1 MAQQIKLKRSAIAG
15 KVPTTGSL
23 AAGELAINTVD
34 GKLYFKRDDDTVQS
48 IVTTNAT
55 ITGSVNINGSI
66 TGSDI
71 RINQWGSVSASLAS
85 IATAVP
91 TLQQVTDEGS
101 TTTNNIKIGNSITF
115 DEGFETTTAI
125 SSSGGKL
132 FVNTWDEVVGFNTTT
147 PDLLLAS
154 AGGIHVNKNTG
165 GEASIRLTVSNTGGS
180 IITHASI
187 GNDLYI
193 QNRASGSIFLGTNVA
208 STGVNQFTLSEAGNL
223 SVSGPIISFGNTSN
237 PETVLVIRNSN
248 STAGYLM
255 FNDGTSLGSSPGF
268 VKYDHIDDS
277 LSVGTN
283 TFTGLTLDTN
293 RKLRLNAYGSGTVT
307 GTPAY
312 LLATDSSGN
321 IIETST
327 TVVSASYAV
336 TASFASTA
344 TSASHARTAVTAS
357 TSTFVTIQDTA
368 VPDINYRVTFSPGT
382 GAGTPLYR
390 GAMAYQADTDTLV
403 VTSISGSALHALSAS
418 YALTASYVG
427 AGVIDGTV
435 ANATYAANTII
446 NVKNISGAPIAK
458 GTPLYITGSGT
469 SGNLAGAW
477 PADASNPLR
486 MPAGAIAADAIADG
500 AEGIG
505 ILNGFIDGVNTSA
518 FFSGD
523 EVYVAAGGGYTNIA
537 PTGSNILVQKLG
549 NVEKVHPSNGSGV
562 INGPGTARSVP
573 NIASGFTWVGDGN
586 DVATPT
592 AVSTLSVASA
602 VSASHALIA
611 DAVNTLNQDVTVNGN
626 LVVFGTASLTYVTS
640 SQLVVDSAY
649 ISVNIFEPVER
660 FGGLK
665 VYDSGSLSHLAT
677 ASLAWDSDRNHW
689 VYQNASGSTYSGGM
703 LLSGPRNTGSL
714 GDEPNLTKWYVAR
727 SDGGDHLNDTQIFS
741 SGSKTDI
748 TGSLTT
754 TGKVTINTVDNYG
767 ADPDKFLAIVNGEV
781 VYRTGAELLSD
792 IGGQTSGT
800 FVQNA
805 GSGGQARYIMRYAD
819 SNSATT
825 SSIYEDASGN
835 IGIKT
840 ITPSYGLDINTSNIR
855 VGVHTIGTAG
865 SAVTSSLA
873 IGQDALGVYTG
884 SNGMTAIGWKALS
897 SVTSGPNDAI
907 GAEAMRYSVGATYNT
922 AIGAAAG
929 YRSQGTQNTFIGQ
942 FSGPYYHDLTEGYNT
957 FIGPLVGLF
966 SSGSAR
972 QNTGIGASALYN
984 LITANSNTAIG
995 SAAGFELT
1003 TGGFNTFLGDQA
1015 GRGVTTG
1022 TNNTVI
1028 GRVAGLAPTLSNNII
1043 IGDGQGNIKYRY
1055 ADNNTTIS
1063 GSLTIDG
1070 SADIVQE
1077 GIAVTGTTSLAIKS
1091 INTTTYQGAFLDY
1104 VISSSTN
1111 RRAGTLTVVWTASD
1125 IEWKDVSTLDLGSTD
1140 GVEFAPVIN
1149 GSNADIA
1156 LTLPAGTWTL
1166 KGHLRYM

>member
-71 RINQWGSVSASLAS
+71 QINQWGSVSGSLAAIS
-85 IATAVP
+85 SAATALTLQDITDNGNTTTNNITVGSITSVVNGPLGFPALFKTTNGQNTVTIESSGSSGTNPGEAVLRFRDHTGALPIDGTITYGGSGGDIFVIENNSGTKLQLQGPLDDQQLWLYNGGDTGSLIWGDDGTTFITRTGTSDTRFFGTASYATQALSASYIP

-132 FVNTWDEVVGFNTTT
+132 FVTTWDEVVGFNTLT

-154 AGGIHVNKNTG
+154 AGGIHVNKDTG
-165 GEASIRLTVSNTGGS
+165 GQASIRLTVANTGSNGGS
-180 IITHASI
+180 IITHNVTA

-208 STGVNQFTLSEAGNL
+208 STGVNQFSLSEAGNL

-237 PETVLVIRNSN
+237 PETVLAIRNSN

-268 VKYDHIDDS
+268 VKYDHSNNS

-344 TSASHARTAVTAS
+344 TSASHALTAVTAS

-368 VPDINYRVTFSPGT
+368 VPDNNYRVTFSPGT

-418 YALTASYVG
+418 YALTAS
-427 AGVIDGTV
+427 
-435 ANATYAANTII
+435 
-446 NVKNISGAPIAK
+446 S
-458 GTPLYITGSGT
+458 
-469 SGNLAGAW
+469 
-477 PADASNPLR
+477 
-486 MPAGAIAADAIADG
+486 
-500 AEGIG
+500 
-505 ILNGFIDGVNTSA
+505 
-518 FFSGD
+518 
-523 EVYVAAGGGYTNIA
+523 
-537 PTGSNILVQKLG
+537 
-549 NVEKVHPSNGSGV
+549 VEQ
-562 INGPGTARSVP
+562 
-573 NIASGFTWVGDGN
+573 
-586 DVATPT
+586 
-592 AVSTLSVASA
+592 
-602 VSASHALIA
+602 
-611 DAVNTLNQDVTVNGN
+611 LNQDITIVGNLTVFGTSSFTSVTSSN
-626 LVVFGTASLTYVTS
+626 LVVDEPFIFVNVFTT
-640 SQLVVDSAY
+640 VD
-649 ISVNIFEPVER
+649 R

-665 VYDSGSLSHLAT
+665 VIDSGSINGT
-677 ASLAWDSDRNHW
+677 ASLAWDSQHNHW
-689 VYQNASGSTYSGGM
+689 VYQNASGSMYSGGM

-767 ADPDKFLAIVNGEV
+767 ADPDKFLAIVGGEV

-800 FVQNA
+800 FIQNA
-805 GSGGQARYIMRYAD
+805 GSGGVARYIMRYAD

-825 SSIYEDASGN
+825 SSIYENLSGN

-840 ITPSYGLDINTSNIR
+840 TNPSAPLDVN
-855 VGVHTIGTAG
+855 
-865 SAVTSSLA
+865 
-873 IGQDALGVYTG
+873 
-884 SNGMTAIGWKALS
+884 
-897 SVTSGPNDAI
+897 
-907 GAEAMRYSVGATYNT
+907 
-922 AIGAAAG
+922 
-929 YRSQGTQNTFIGQ
+929 
-942 FSGPYYHDLTEGYNT
+942 
-957 FIGPLVGLF
+957 
-966 SSGSAR
+966 
-972 QNTGIGASALYN
+972 
-984 LITANSNTAIG
+984 
-995 SAAGFELT
+995 
-1003 TGGFNTFLGDQA
+1003 
-1015 GRGVTTG
+1015 
-1022 TNNTVI
+1022 
-1028 GRVAGLAPTLSNNII
+1028 
-1043 IGDGQGNIKYRY
+1043 GNIVV
-1055 ADNNTTIS
+1055 S
-1063 GSLTIDG
+1063 GSLTVRG
-1070 SADIVQE
+1070 TTAVLQE

>member
-1 MAQQIKLKRSAIAG
+1 MAQQIKLKRSAVAG
-15 KVPTTGSL
+15 KVPSTGSL

-34 GKLYFKRDDDTVQS
+34 GKLYFKRDDNTIQS

-71 RINQWGSVSASLAS
+71 RINQWGSVSASLSAIQAS
-85 IATAVP
+85 ANAL
-91 TLQQVTDEGS
+91 TLDNVTDNGN
-101 TTTNNIKIGNSITF
+101 TTTNSIKIGNSITF

-147 PDLLLAS
+147 PDLLQTS

-165 GEASIRLTVSNTGGS
+165 GQASIRLTVANTGSNGGS
-180 IITHASI
+180 IITHNVTA

-193 QNRASGSIFLGTNVA
+193 QNRASGSIFLGTNVH
-208 STGVNQFTLSEAGNL
+208 SGGVNQFALSEAGNL

-237 PETVLVIRNSN
+237 PETVVVIRNSN

-277 LSVGTN
+277 LSIGTN
-283 TFTGLTLDTN
+283 TYTGLVLDTN
-293 RKLRLNAYGSGTVT
+293 RKLKLNAYGSGTVT

-312 LLATDSSGN
+312 LLAADSSGN

-368 VPDINYRVTFSPGT
+368 VPNINYRVTFSPGT

-418 YALTASYVG
+418 YAVTASYVG
-427 AGVIDGTV
+427 AGFIDGTV
-435 ANATYAANTII
+435 ANATYARNTII
-446 NVKNISGAPIAK
+446 SVKNVSGAPIAK

-469 SGNLAGAW
+469 AGNLAGVW

-486 MPAGAIAADAIADG
+486 MPAGAVAAAAIADG
-500 AEGIG
+500 AEGLG
-505 ILNGFIDGVNTSA
+505 LLNGFIDGVDTSA
-518 FFSGD
+518 FNSGD

-549 NVEKVHPSNGSGV
+549 NVEKVHASNGSGV

-573 NIASGFTWVGDGN
+573 NIASGFTWVGNGN
-586 DVATPT
+586 GVATPT
-592 AVSTLSVASA
+592 AVSTLAVASA

-626 LVVFGTASLTYVTS
+626 LTVYGTASFTSVTS
-640 SQLVVDSAY
+640 SQLILDDSF
-649 ISVNIFEPVER
+649 ISVNVFEPAER
-660 FGGLK
+660 FGGLR

-677 ASLAWDSDRNHW
+677 ASLAWDSLHNHW
-689 VYQNASGSTYSGGM
+689 VYQNASGSTYTGGM

-714 GDEPNLTKWYVAR
+714 GDEPNLTKWYVPR
-727 SDGGDHLNDTQIFS
+727 SDGGDHLDNSQIFS

-754 TGKVTINTVDNYG
+754 TGKVTIGTVNNHG

-825 SSIYEDASGN
+825 SSIYEDTSGR

-840 ITPSYGLDINTSNIR
+840 TTPAYPLDISGSFRATSNSNI
-855 VGVHTIGTAG
+855 VGFIKSTSAFGATISYQDPSTSGNDWVSAGAYGNSFIIATGLQVKAVVDVNGHTYPNSDKLQDLGTDPNRWRTVYTDDINASDTVTAG
-865 SAVTSSLA
+865 
-873 IGQDALGVYTG
+873 ALDVKG
-884 SNGMTAIGWKALS
+884 
-897 SVTSGPNDAI
+897 
-907 GAEAMRYSVGATYNT
+907 
-922 AIGAAAG
+922 
-929 YRSQGTQNTFIGQ
+929 
-942 FSGPYYHDLTEGYNT
+942 
-957 FIGPLVGLF
+957 
-966 SSGSAR
+966 
-972 QNTGIGASALYN
+972 
-984 LITANSNTAIG
+984 
-995 SAAGFELT
+995 
-1003 TGGFNTFLGDQA
+1003 
-1015 GRGVTTG
+1015 
-1022 TNNTVI
+1022 NTV
-1028 GRVAGLAPTLSNNII
+1028 V
-1043 IGDGQGNIKYRY
+1043 
-1055 ADNNTTIS
+1055 S
-1063 GSLTIDG
+1063 GSLTLKGTTAVI
-1070 SADIVQE
+1070 QQ
-1077 GIAVTGTTSLAIKS
+1077 GILVSGTTSLTVAS
-1091 INTTTYQGAFLDY
+1091 ISTGSYEGAFLDY
-1104 VISSSTN
+1104 VITSGVN
-1111 RRAGTLTVVWTASD
+1111 KRAGTLTTVWTASD
-1125 IEWKDVSTLDLGSTD
+1125 IEWNDASTLDLGSTT
-1140 GVEFAPVIN
+1140 GAEFAPAIN
-1149 GSNADIA
+1149 GSNADIV
-1156 LTLPAGTWTL
+1156 LNLPAGTWTL